1 MRDAYGECRLGRCAL
16 CVVRCALCVVR
27 CASRGYRFRADGQP
41 VAIARRA
48 ALPQCTEGKTQRR
61 SAKPVAL
68 ACASSAH
75 PRGRMPQKSTASA
88 TRHSLLPP
96 GEGARKGRMRVRPP
110 ASRISPPPHAVRQ
123 ATRSA
128 ISRSAEPISPIRYIP
143 QNAAIDRRHRAPGS
157 SCPSPSRPSVA
168 KAHTQGCATF
178 PGYFLQ
184 TAIIG
189 ASSAKTASIIFS
201 IATQEIVMNHHD
213 WCE

>member
-1 MRDAYGECRLGRCAL
+1 MRGACGECRLG
-16 CVVRCALCVVR
+16 VVR

-48 ALPQCTEGKTQRR
+48 AWLQRR
-61 SAKPVAL
+61 ETMHVTAQRPTSAVAL

-96 GEGARKGRMRVRPP
+96 GEGAPKGRMRGRPP
-110 ASRISPPPHAVRQ
+110 ASLISPLPHAVRQ

-128 ISRSAEPISPIRYIP
+128 ISRSAEPMPHSLHTAERCNRPPTSRTGFV
-143 QNAAIDRRHRAPGS
+143 APF
-157 SCPSPSRPSVA
+157 PSRPSVA

-184 TAIIG
+184 TAVID

-201 IATQEIVMNHHD
+201 IATQKMVMNHHD